1 MKQSRSPSGVGRSPI
16 CSAAHSDKTLDNC
29 SFENPMSTLTGE
41 VFERNGATAFAIPP
55 VGTPGA
61 IKFELLNIHGP
72 GVNFASIASLLVDGM
87 TFEIDPELCKAPFDR
102 LADCLMFA
110 VRQRLNLPFF
120 PTPGS
125 NRNTITGIKATFPPP
140 PHPEAEDYLFF
151 RRQVTDLA
159 GRPLEIVMIDKVSRL
174 QHFKP
179 WDPASLQLAEPAQEG
194 SPWTYR
200 QVAGF
205 FNSQAIYDLAIQ
217 DFDKCQ
223 SAHGVFVEIGAYL
236 GRSTAYL
243 ASKTCSRP
251 ISLFV
256 VDVWRGPQNTAS
268 QSDLVQSMLLR
279 QIDDDLF
286 PVFLDNM
293 EKCGLIH
300 SMMPLRMRSTEAAM
314 IFREESVDFCFIDG
328 AHDYQSVKEDIA
340 TWYPKVRSGG
350 LIGGDDYR
358 GEYPGVDLAVNE
370 HFQPLG
376 GVATDG
382 RCWYFRKPHSP
393 PSSPLSQ

>member
-1 MKQSRSPSGVGRSPI
+1 MP
-16 CSAAHSDKTLDNC
+16 TLI
-29 SFENPMSTLTGE
+29 GE
-41 VFERNGATAFAIPP
+41 VFQRDGATAFVIPA

-61 IKFELLNIHGP
+61 IKFELLNILGP
-72 GVNFASIASLLVDGM
+72 GVNYPSWAEMSVEGLRCRVNPA
-87 TFEIDPELCKAPFDR
+87 LCKAPYDR

-110 VRQRLNLPFF
+110 VQQRLNLP
-120 PTPGS
+120 PRGMPG
-125 NRNTITGIKATFPPP
+125 NAPGTITGIKATFPPP
-140 PHPEAEDYLFF
+140 PHPQAEDYFFF
-151 RRQVTDLA
+151 RQQAIDPA
-159 GRPLEIVMIDKVSRL
+159 GQIWEWVMIDTVSRL
-174 QHFKP
+174 QHFQT
-179 WDPASLQLAEPAQEG
+179 WDPASLQLAEPAPEG

-217 DFDKCQ
+217 DFDKSQ
-223 SAHGVFVEIGAYL
+223 STHGVFVEIGAYL

-243 ASKTCSRP
+243 ASKICSRP

-256 VDVWRGPQNTAS
+256 VDVWRGPLNTAT
-268 QSDLVQSMLLR
+268 QSDLVQSMLSM
-279 QIDDDLF
+279 QVNDDLF

-328 AHDYQSVKEDIA
+328 AHDYVSVKEDIA

-350 LIGGDDYR
+350 LIGGDDYG

-376 GVATDG
+376 GVSLDE
-382 RCWYFRKPHSP
+382 RCWYFHKPETDAKIES
-393 PSSPLSQ
+393 